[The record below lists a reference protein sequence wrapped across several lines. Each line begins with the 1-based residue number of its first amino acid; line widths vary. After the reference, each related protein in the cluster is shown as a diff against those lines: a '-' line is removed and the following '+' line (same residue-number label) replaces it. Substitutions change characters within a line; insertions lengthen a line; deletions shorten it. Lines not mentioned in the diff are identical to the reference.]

1 MRKSSITCWHAGHY
15 TIMGQ
20 PQPGCFNCWHAC
32 HTTYYTH
39 IITWF
44 WGHTIHIIPCKNEL
58 GVERILPRG
67 MKRPLS
73 TECNGGREII
83 DRIYRFAMKIS
94 LDWSNQADSGSF
106 IMSLIFTRSITLTI
120 ATGTSEK
127 TATHDSDPSV
137 QSLSPDGD
145 SSRYGQ
151 VVRTIEKDHEPISSH
166 HDAINSYR
174 SHAVHQSIH
183 RIWTDCKT
191 LNKSISLYAHP
202 DQKLNM
208 IALIPLLGNRDA
220 TLATAFSKDLM

>member
-1 MRKSSITCWHAGHY
+1 MRESSITCRHASHY

-20 PQPGCFNCWHAC
+20 PQPGCFNCWHAG
-32 HTTYYTH
+32 HTTYYTQ

-58 GVERILPRG
+58 GIERILPRG

-83 DRIYRFAMKIS
+83 DRIHRFAMKIS

-120 ATGTSEK
+120 AIGTSEK
-127 TATHDSDPSV
+127 TATHELDMSV
-137 QSLSPDGD
+137 QSLLVCTVSPDSD

-151 VVRTIEKDHEPISSH
+151 VVVMLSTRTDPTPCINLYISYEQI
-166 HDAINSYR
+166 A
-174 SHAVHQSIH
+174 
-183 RIWTDCKT
+183 
-191 LNKSISLYAHP
+191 
-202 DQKLNM
+202 KL
-208 IALIPLLGNRDA
+208 
-220 TLATAFSKDLM
+220 

>member
-1 MRKSSITCWHAGHY
+1 MRKSSITCWHAGRY

-20 PQPGCFNCWHAC
+20 PQPSCFNWWHAG
-32 HTTYYTH
+32 HTTHYTQ

-58 GVERILPRG
+58 GIERILPRG

-73 TECNGGREII
+73 TECYI
-83 DRIYRFAMKIS
+83 FAMKIS

-106 IMSLIFTRSITLTI
+106 IMSLIFTGSITLTI

-137 QSLSPDGD
+137 QSLLVCTVSPDGD

-151 VVRTIEKDHEPISSH
+151 VVRTIEKEHEPIYTH
-166 HDAINSYR
+166 RDAINSYQ
-174 SHAVHQSIH
+174 SHTVHQSIH
-183 RIWTDCKT
+183 LIWTDCKT
-191 LNKSISLYAHP
+191 LNKAYLYMH
-202 DQKLNM
+202 
-208 IALIPLLGNRDA
+208 I
-220 TLATAFSKDLM
+220 

>member
-1 MRKSSITCWHAGHY
+1 MRESSITCRHTCRY

-20 PQPGCFNCWHAC
+20 PQPGCFNCWHAG

-39 IITWF
+39 IITWY

-58 GVERILPRG
+58 GIERILPRG

-73 TECNGGREII
+73 IECYI
-83 DRIYRFAMKIS
+83 FAMKIS
-94 LDWSNQADSGSF
+94 LDCSNQADSGSF

-137 QSLSPDGD
+137 QSLLVCTVSPDGD

-151 VVRTIEKDHEPISSH
+151 VMRTIEKDHEPICSH
-166 HDAINSYR
+166 RDAINSYW
-174 SHAVHQSIH
+174 SHTVHQSIH

-208 IALIPLLGNRDA
+208 IALVPL
-220 TLATAFSKDLM
+220 